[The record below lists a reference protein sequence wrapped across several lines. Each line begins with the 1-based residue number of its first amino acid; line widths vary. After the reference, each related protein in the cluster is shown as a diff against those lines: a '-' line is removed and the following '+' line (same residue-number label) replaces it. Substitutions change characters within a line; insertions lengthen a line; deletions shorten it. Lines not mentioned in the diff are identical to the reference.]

1 MMTSLAAQI
10 IDQQMSGI
18 VERHVDLLAGELRLG
33 NDEQKMRSAAFVF
46 LVARTAFDLTD
57 REAFEGN
64 TDPTLA
70 AALRSRRTGSQR

>member
-1 MMTSLAAQI
+1 MTSLRRSSI
-10 IDQQMSGI
+10 NKMSGI

-46 LVARTAFDLTD
+46 LVARTAFDFTD

-70 AALRSRRTGSQR
+70 TALRSRRTGSQR

>member
-1 MMTSLAAQI
+1 MTSLAAQI
-10 IDQQMSGI
+10 IDQQVSGI
-18 VERHVDLLAGELRLG
+18 VERHADLLAGELRLG